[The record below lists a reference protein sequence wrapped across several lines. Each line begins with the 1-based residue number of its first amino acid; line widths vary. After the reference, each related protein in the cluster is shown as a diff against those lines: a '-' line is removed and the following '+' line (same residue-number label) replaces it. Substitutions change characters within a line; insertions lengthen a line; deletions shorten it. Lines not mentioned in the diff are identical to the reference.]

1 MRLTPL
7 CQQAQRSPN
16 THDLPSALSESAAA
30 PQQALSKC
38 TLCLQT
44 LKRSNRYIAFKL
56 KPQCCDTDHRSVNGP
71 SKKYD
76 PLSKAETLTYHLQP
90 LPKRMASLMHCGTQA
105 RQVTQQTPS
114 TLNGNVANGAQSKTK
129 EDTFL
134 RHSNSRHET
143 RRPCQQDENRQP
155 ERDRAGQPN
164 FKTFAG
170 DPNSKDFDKRK
181 CYFWF
186 CLACKKHC
194 CRCSSCSL
202 RCCAPAHDL
211 CIHARYKNLIGVL
224 AHLGIKRELPPKNF
238 TNIPINL
245 STTFPSPHDL
255 SHPAPACLSIYW
267 VLPPCLSFQFSLP
280 SELGLTVWLQET
292 QSHRIVTAPEGI
304 SAGRF
309 TVCGKVC
316 PEPRSSR
323 KTRQWHWQ
331 SAKFLNTD
339 LNHEMQWNAFKF
351 NQATWFPVVVPAWV
365 KSSTRRHSFSLL

>member
-1 MRLTPL
+1 
-7 CQQAQRSPN
+7 
-16 THDLPSALSESAAA
+16 
-30 PQQALSKC
+30 
-38 TLCLQT
+38 
-44 LKRSNRYIAFKL
+44 
-56 KPQCCDTDHRSVNGP
+56 
-71 SKKYD
+71 
-76 PLSKAETLTYHLQP
+76 
-90 LPKRMASLMHCGTQA
+90 MASLMHCGTQA

-114 TLNGNVANGAQSKTK
+114 TLNGNVANGALSKTK

-245 STTFPSPHDL
+245 STTFPEPTRPFASGTGMSFNLL
-255 SHPAPACLSIYW
+255 SLAALPVIP
-267 VLPPCLSFQFSLP
+267 VLPAFRIGFDGLTPRDPKPSDSHCSRRHISWKIHSLWESLP
-280 SELGLTVWLQET
+280 WAKELQE
-292 QSHRIVTAPEGI
+292 
-304 SAGRF
+304 
-309 TVCGKVC
+309 
-316 PEPRSSR
+316 
-323 KTRQWHWQ
+323 
-331 SAKFLNTD
+331 N
-339 LNHEMQWNAFKF
+339 
-351 NQATWFPVVVPAWV
+351 
-365 KSSTRRHSFSLL
+365 